1 MQKRNNHHIITLLAG
16 LFIGTLTG
24 ILFSPTAG
32 TKIRSLIRYQVKNI
46 LRKLRMIFTSLYSS
60 NYPKIENTAKVASQ
74 IVVDRTMKKARQ
86 LLAEAQTLANQ
97 LDAKNTK
104 Q

>member
-1 MQKRNNHHIITLLAG
+1 MQKRNNYYITTLLVG

-32 TKIRSLIRYQVKNI
+32 KKIRSLICYQVKNI
-46 LRKLRMIFTSLYSS
+46 LQKLRMIFIDLYST
-60 NYPKIENTAKVASQ
+60 NYPKAENTAKVASQ

-86 LLAEAQTLANQ
+86 LLAEVQTLANQ
-97 LDAKNTK
+97 LDAKSIK